1 MQRLSYFYTRS
12 SILQVRR
19 RTLCYLALLLIL
31 LHSLGCTL
39 ANSGSSGD
47 SECEDCLTVSQL
59 AEEYEANSLRARQEY
74 VGKRRDFAGEVES
87 VERDRSVPPKPLIRL
102 KSGGDDLVVRFD
114 WGDDYSWV
122 TDLNKGHQIMV
133 NCVITS
139 LGPNPFQGNKVTPS
153 LDQCTRVRESTRP
166 VSQDSD
172 RGDPFPT
179 ITPQR

>member
-1 MQRLSYFYTRS
+1 MQGLSHFYTRS

-39 ANSGSSGD
+39 ANSGSSDD

-74 VGKRRDFAGEVES
+74 VGKRRDFVGKVES

-114 WGDDYSWV
+114 WADDYSWV
-122 TDLNKGHQIMV
+122 ADLNKGDQIMV

-153 LDQCTRVRESTRP
+153 LDQCRQVR
-166 VSQDSD
+166 DSKPKP
-172 RGDPFPT
+172 R
-179 ITPQR
+179 